1 MFLELIFTD
10 LEGFFDANIIG
21 DTITVTPK
29 ESLGN
34 TEFSGNF
41 GVLILV
47 VSILVLKVNVYYFF
61 DTNTCCD
68 FVSTIYLF
76 H

>member
-10 LEGFFDANIIG
+10 LEEVFDANIFG

-29 ESLGN
+29 ESFDN
-34 TEFSGNF
+34 AEFSGNF

-47 VSILVLKVNVYYFF
+47 VRYF
-61 DTNTCCD
+61 
-68 FVSTIYLF
+68 IP
-76 H
+76 